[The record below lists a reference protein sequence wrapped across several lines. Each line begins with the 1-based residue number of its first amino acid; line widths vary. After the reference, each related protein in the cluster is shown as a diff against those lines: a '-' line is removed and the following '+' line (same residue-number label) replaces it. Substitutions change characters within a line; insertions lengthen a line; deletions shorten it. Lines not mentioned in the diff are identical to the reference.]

1 MIRGIVVFSLFALA
15 CSDKP
20 YREHV
25 ERQKATYKFSG
36 TADIGTS
43 LSNATVSAFTFS
55 DLHKGEK
62 LGEAISNRDGS
73 FDLNLN
79 TDYEG
84 PILLTTSGGV
94 YRDLATSENMAIKP
108 EQELRSVITHIKMP
122 EKANINAW
130 TTLATAR
137 VMAKQGFWDKNVAN
151 LKDVDRI
158 NVDFSLFS
166 YFLSGKNNRFINI
179 KHQTLLDIE
188 GGDAFQP
195 EDPRAML
202 HLSHGALSQLA
213 KHINM
218 QLSGEEVSITVLD
231 LLIALSDDQS
241 DRVFD
246 GRNAEGSVI
255 YVGNSKRL
263 NFDSHTMRKQL
274 AEAMVGYLNHLEETG
289 KIGKD
294 LSKALMASGQ
304 IVESIAADTRPE
316 LFLERDRPL
325 PIDREAPELQI
336 AFAGEHAKD
345 KPFAFLEGDVSFNV
359 QAQDKTFVA
368 QVRMLPQSLNRNSFS
383 SVSSITIDDFEDPVK
398 VAEECGKKEAFLAS
412 LKDKT
417 IKLENTL
424 CVCFE
429 ARDLIG
435 NTARELSCF
444 QRRAVQAKIDS
455 PADKSVLRAARSSH
469 STIAKASIKS
479 GIALSECSWAIYDRP
494 GFESNSPNLPKG
506 DGVIAGGNCIIDDDI
521 PVTNLPIGNY
531 FFVVEATDVKGRKI
545 NRNSAGRNYARFRV
559 AR

>member
-1 MIRGIVVFSLFALA
+1 MIKHIVVITVFLVS

-20 YREHV
+20 YQQHV
-25 ERQKATYKFSG
+25 EKEKATYKFSG
-36 TADIGTS
+36 TADLGTA
-43 LSNATVSAFTFS
+43 LSGATVTAYAFS
-55 DLHKGEK
+55 GLQKGEK
-62 LGEAISNRDGS
+62 LAETISGREGD
-73 FDLNLN
+73 FELDFA
-79 TDYEG
+79 TDHDG

-94 YRDLATSENMAIKP
+94 YRDLATNETLAIKP
-108 EQELRSVITHIKMP
+108 EQELRSVIAHIKMP
-122 EKANINAW
+122 ERANVNAW

-137 VMAKQGFWDKNVAN
+137 VLAKQGFWDKNVAN
-151 LKDVDRI
+151 LKDIDRI

-179 KHQTLLDIE
+179 KNQALLDIE
-188 GGDAFQP
+188 SDDFKP

-202 HLSHGALSQLA
+202 HLANGGLSQLA

-218 QLSGEEVSITVLD
+218 QLSSEEVSITVPE
-231 LLIALSDDQS
+231 LLLALSDDQS

-246 GRNAEGSVI
+246 GRNAEGSVV

-263 NFDSHTMRKQL
+263 NFDSSTMRKQL

-294 LSKALMASGQ
+294 LSKSLMSSGH

-345 KPFAFLEGDVSFNV
+345 KPFAFLDGDVSFNI
-359 QAQDKTFVA
+359 QAQDKTFVS
-368 QVRMLPQSLNRNSFS
+368 QVKMLSPNLNRNNAT
-383 SVSSITIDDFEDPVK
+383 SSITIDDFEDPVK

-417 IKLENTL
+417 IKIENTL

-444 QRRAVQAKIDS
+444 QRRAVQSKIDS
-455 PADKSVLRAARSSH
+455 PVDRSVLRAERPSA
-469 STIAKASIKS
+469 STMAKANIKS
-479 GIALSECSWAIYDRP
+479 GIALKECSWAIYDQP
-494 GFESNSPNLPKG
+494 GFETIGPDLPKG
-506 DGVIAGGNCIIDDDI
+506 DGIIAGGNCIIDDEI
-521 PVTNLPIGNY
+521 PVKKLPLGNY
-531 FFVVEATDVKGRKI
+531 FFVVKAVDMKGREI
-545 NRNSAGRNYARFRV
+545 TRNSSGRNYARFRV
-559 AR
+559 GQ

>member
-1 MIRGIVVFSLFALA
+1 MIRSIVVLSIFVLG
-15 CSDKP
+15 CNDKP
-20 YREHV
+20 YKEHV
-25 ERQKATYKFSG
+25 DRQKATYNFSG
-36 TADIGTS
+36 IADVGTP
-43 LSNATVSAFTFS
+43 LSGATVSAFAFS
-55 DLHKGEK
+55 GLQKGEK
-62 LGEAISNRDGS
+62 IGETISSRDGS

-84 PILLTTSGGV
+84 PILLSTSGGV
-94 YRDLATSENMAIKP
+94 YRDLATNETLAIKP

-122 EKANINAW
+122 ERANINTW

-137 VMAKQGFWDKNVAN
+137 VLAKQGFWDKNVAN

-179 KHQTLLDIE
+179 KNQALLDIE
-188 GGDAFQP
+188 SDAFAP

-202 HLSHGALSQLA
+202 HLANGSLSQLV

-218 QLSGEEVSITVLD
+218 QLSNEEVSITVPE
-231 LLIALSDDQS
+231 LLLALSDDQS

-246 GRNAEGSVI
+246 GRNADGGVV

-263 NFDSHTMRKQL
+263 YFDSSTMRKQL
-274 AEAMVGYLNHLEETG
+274 AEAMIGYLNHLEESG
-289 KIGKD
+289 KINKD
-294 LSKALMASGQ
+294 LSKSLMSSGH
-304 IVESIAADTRPE
+304 IVESIAADIRPE

-325 PIDREAPELQI
+325 PIDREAPDLQI

-345 KPFAFLEGDVSFNV
+345 KPFAFLDGDVSFNV
-359 QAQDKTFVA
+359 QAQDKTFVS
-368 QVRMLPQSLNRNSFS
+368 QVKMLSSSQNRNNAASP
-383 SVSSITIDDFEDPVK
+383 ITIDDFEDPVK

-417 IKLENTL
+417 IKIENTL

-455 PADKSVLRAARSSH
+455 PADKSVLRAERSSH
-469 STIAKASIKS
+469 PTVAKASIKS

-494 GFESNSPNLPKG
+494 GFESNSPNLPRG

-521 PVTNLPIGNY
+521 PVKDLPLGNY

-545 NRNSAGRNYARFRV
+545 HRNSAGRNYARFRV
-559 AR
+559 AN